1 MLSDLEVAM
10 RLDGVS
16 KRYTL
21 NPRRHWRL
29 RDALTR
35 PKQLFRQIVPREPFW
50 ALRNV
55 SLDVRKGEILGVIGD
70 NGSGKSTMLRI
81 LVGISPPTT
90 GRVVVNGR
98 IAALLEL
105 GSGFHPQ
112 VTGRD
117 NAYLNAL
124 FMGLSKERARELV
137 PEIIEYSGLHEFAD
151 QPVRTYSS
159 GMYLRLAF
167 AVAVFVEPD
176 VLVIDEVIAVG
187 DAEFQQKCLDHFAKL
202 KEQQTTVVIVTHNV
216 TTLKEFADRVIFLD
230 HGRIEV
236 EGGPDEVVDEY
247 LRRRLKASP
256 AARRVFARALQER
269 GLLSEEAIDD
279 AAEQEEAL
287 SKPQAPS
294 GT

>member
-1 MLSDLEVAM
+1 M

-16 KRYTL
+16 KRYHL
-21 NPRRHWRL
+21 NPRRPWRL
-29 RDALTR
+29 RDVFTR
-35 PKQLFRQIVPREPFW
+35 PRTLFRQIVPREPFW

-55 SLDVRKGEILGVIGD
+55 NLDVKKGEILGIIGD

-98 IAALLEL
+98 VAALLEL

-112 VTGRD
+112 VTGRE

-137 PEIIEYSGLHEFAD
+137 PQIIEYAGLHEFAD

-167 AVAVFVEPD
+167 AVAVYVEPD

-202 KEQQTTVVIVTHNV
+202 KEQKTTVIIVTHNV
-216 TTLKEFADRVIFLD
+216 MTLKEFADRVIFLE
-230 HGRIEV
+230 HGHIEI

-247 LRRRLKASP
+247 LHRRLKASP
-256 AARRVFARALQER
+256 EARRVFRKALEER
-269 GLLSEEAIDD
+269 GLLTSDKDAGDTEGGDAQKQEASTS
-279 AAEQEEAL
+279 A
-287 SKPQAPS
+287 S
-294 GT
+294 